1 MGEQN
6 QMLRFREAVTFY
18 KKTSSV
24 IRKFLPLSN
33 CTIPIPFVWSDEVLL
48 APCLHC
54 INFIFSTTSQTLS
67 LEKADTADPS
77 PDESGDKFQ
86 LYFCWPISD
95 REMSWWTLMGGL
107 TRDRN
112 FSIIRW
118 SNALREFM
126 FSVLTITLDS
136 SFKIK
141 EDLALE
147 ITPAFSPAKW
157 EVKFMNEKRR
167 SEPTWSV
174 TFARGRT
181 PGSRE
186 RWTRL

>member
-1 MGEQN
+1 MRYCW
-6 QMLRFREAVTFY
+6 LLACIAS
-18 KKTSSV
+18 TSSS
-24 IRKFLPLSN
+24 PQ
-33 CTIPIPFVWSDEVLL
+33 
-48 APCLHC
+48 
-54 INFIFSTTSQTLS
+54 TSQTLS

-126 FSVLTITLDS
+126 FSVLTLDS

-157 EVKFMNEKRR
+157 EVKFPDVGTLTLLMPRYCILLPHPRHPLGRGDHLALANSLALALPA
-167 SEPTWSV
+167 SEN
-174 TFARGRT
+174 A
-181 PGSRE
+181 
-186 RWTRL
+186 LLAN